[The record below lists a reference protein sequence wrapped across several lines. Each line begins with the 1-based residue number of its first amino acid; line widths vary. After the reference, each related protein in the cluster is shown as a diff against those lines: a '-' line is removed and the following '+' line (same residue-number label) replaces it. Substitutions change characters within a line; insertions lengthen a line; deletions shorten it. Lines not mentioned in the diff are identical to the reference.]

1 MRKNKPPKKCKKNNK
16 FAKTLEKLKAIK
28 KKKQQTKKQN
38 RKKHM
43 KFEVFVQGKL
53 ELYPVI

>member
-28 KKKQQTKKQN
+28 KKSSRPKN
-38 RKKHM
+38 RI
-43 KFEVFVQGKL
+43 ERNT
-53 ELYPVI
+53 